1 MIQEFVNYEQALALK
16 ELGFD
21 EPCFGGYDMET
32 LELWIGYSNDGE
44 QFNREYYC
52 PTPTFSQALR
62 WFRNRGFI
70 IDISSEEDYR
80 YSYRIGC
87 PEVTLFSDLY
97 DTYEEA
103 ENGCIDKLI
112 ELSRHFQQYD

>member
-1 MIQEFVNYEQALALK
+1 MKPEFVNYEQALALK

-21 EPCFGGYDMET
+21 EPYLGAYYHATKSFAVCDYK
-32 LELWIGYSNDGE
+32 IHKANGE
-44 QFNREYYC
+44 HTVIAPLKQ
-52 PTPTFSQALR
+52 QALR

-70 IDISSEEDYR
+70 IDISSEEDYQ

-97 DTYEEA
+97 DSYEEA
-103 ENGCIDKLI
+103 EDGCIDKLI
-112 ELSRHFQQYD
+112 ELSIHFQETN